1 MKIVY
6 FFISVF
12 AVDYDDKSMHL
23 EIQKMDFDGQH
34 RGFKVRVPIN

>member
-12 AVDYDDKSMHL
+12 AVDYDDKSMHPGN
-23 EIQKMDFDGQH
+23 QQMDFDGKH